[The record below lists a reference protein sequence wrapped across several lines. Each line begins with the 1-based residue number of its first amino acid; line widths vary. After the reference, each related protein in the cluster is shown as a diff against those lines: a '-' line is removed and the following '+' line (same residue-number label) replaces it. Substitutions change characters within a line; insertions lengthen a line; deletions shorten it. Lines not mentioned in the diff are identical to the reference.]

1 MCKSLPIIF
10 HCLVFN
16 NRSITSNNTGTQR
29 SINSNKVYKAKKQ
42 LAAIDWNFHV
52 NLEAATT
59 KTGNV
64 IVTRK
69 YNQHT
74 KEWNSKVVKVKKKYD
89 YIPLLMG
96 KILRARREDE
106 DIITRQVSLNEGDP
120 ALLVPTI
127 AATLAPSSKELFLAR
142 KSRFKASDD

>member
-1 MCKSLPIIF
+1 M
-10 HCLVFN
+10 
-16 NRSITSNNTGTQR
+16 
-29 SINSNKVYKAKKQ
+29 YKARKQ

-59 KTGNV
+59 KTGDV

-69 YNQHT
+69 YNQRT

-96 KILRARREDE
+96 KVLRARNDDV
-106 DIITRQVSLNEGDP
+106 DIITRQVSLNESDP
-120 ALLVPTI
+120 ALLAPTI
-127 AATLAPSSKELFLAR
+127 AATPAPSSKELFLAR
-142 KSRFKASDD
+142 RSRFKSSDD